1 MTLPTAARTY
11 WLTSPC
17 RIRRKDQSL
26 LIERENASAVHIP
39 VTDVRDIVA
48 CAETDINTAVVS
60 LLNRH
65 RINVHM
71 LSYYGDYA
79 GSLLTS
85 DTSTSGET
93 VLAQARLAGDPD
105 AALKIARDIVDA
117 TAFNVRRIV
126 DRKLLARPYAALQN
140 SMAEAESAAHIMGAE
155 GTFRRSAWAVIDT
168 KLPEWLQL
176 DGRSRRPPKN
186 AGNAFISYVNGIVYA
201 RVLTAVRLTPLHSGI
216 AFLHSSM
223 ERQRHSLVLDL
234 AEMFK
239 PLFAERLLLRMAS
252 RNQLKEHHFDSD
264 TNQAMLSETG
274 RKLVV
279 QTVRDEF
286 AVTVTHR
293 TLARPVAYDEL
304 LYLDALALTR
314 HCLENTT
321 YKPFRIWW

>member
-1 MTLPTAARTY
+1 MPAASRTY
-11 WLTSPC
+11 WLTSPS
-17 RIRRKDQSL
+17 RIRRKDESL
-26 LIERENASAVHIP
+26 IIERDSAPNVHIP

-48 CAETDINTAVVS
+48 CAEVDINTSVVS

-65 RINVHM
+65 RINVHL

-85 DTSTSGET
+85 ETSTSGET
-93 VLAQARLAGDPD
+93 VLAQARIAENAQASLE
-105 AALKIARDIVDA
+105 IARNVVDA
-117 TAFNVRRIV
+117 CAFNVRRVV
-126 DRKLLARPYAALQN
+126 DRKLLARPYSVLQD
-140 SMAEAESAAHIMGAE
+140 SIGTADSPAQLMGAE
-155 GTFRRSAWAVIDT
+155 GTFRRSAWEVIDT
-168 KLPEWLQL
+168 KLPDWLQL
-176 DGRSRRPPKN
+176 GGRSRRPPKN
-186 AGNAFISYVNGIVYA
+186 AGNAFISYVNGITYA
-201 RVLTAVRLTPLHSGI
+201 RVLTAVCLTPLHSGI

-234 AEMFK
+234 SEMFK
-239 PLFAERLLLRMAS
+239 PLFAERLLLRLAG
-252 RNQLKEHHFDSD
+252 RNQLKEHHFDRD

-274 RKLVV
+274 RKFVV

-293 TLARPVAYDEL
+293 SLGRPVAYDEL

-314 HCLENTT
+314 HCLEHTT

>member
-1 MTLPTAARTY
+1 MPAAARTY

-17 RIRRKDQSL
+17 RIRRKDESL
-26 LIERENASAVHIP
+26 IIERGAAGDVHIP

-48 CAETDINTAVVS
+48 CAETDINTAVVA

-65 RINVHM
+65 RINVHL

-93 VLAQARLAGDPD
+93 VLAQARLAQDLQ
-105 AALKIARDIVDA
+105 ASLSIARSIVDA
-117 TAFNVRRIV
+117 TAFNVRRVI
-126 DRKLLARPYAALQN
+126 DRKLLSHPYAVLQEALQT
-140 SMAEAESAAHIMGAE
+140 AGTPAQLMGAE
-155 GTFRRSAWAVIDT
+155 GTFRRSAWAVLDT
-168 KLPEWLQL
+168 KLPDWLQL
-176 DGRSRRPPKN
+176 GGRSRRPPKN
-186 AGNAFISYVNGIVYA
+186 AGNAFISYANGITYA
-201 RVLTAVRLTPLHSGI
+201 RILTALRLTPLHTGI

-234 AEMFK
+234 SEMFK

-252 RNQLKEHHFDSD
+252 RNQLKQHHFDRE
-264 TNQAMLSETG
+264 TNQAMLSDTG

-279 QTVRDEF
+279 QTLRDEF
-286 AVTVTHR
+286 AVTVAHR
-293 TLARPVAYDEL
+293 ALGRPVAYDEL

-314 HCLENTT
+314 RCLEGTP

>member
-1 MTLPTAARTY
+1 MPATARTY

-17 RIRRKDQSL
+17 RIRRKDESL
-26 LIERENASAVHIP
+26 IMERENADNVHIP

-65 RINVHM
+65 RINIHL

-85 DTSTSGET
+85 ETSTSGQT
-93 VLAQARLAGDPD
+93 VLAQAGTAENPQTS
-105 AALKIARDIVDA
+105 LKIARDIVDA
-117 TAFNVRRIV
+117 TAFNVKRVV
-126 DRKLLARPYAALQN
+126 DRKLLTRPYTVLQESITAAKTPSQL
-140 SMAEAESAAHIMGAE
+140 MGAE
-155 GTFRRSAWAVIDT
+155 GTFRRSAWEVIDT
-168 KLPEWLQL
+168 KLPDWLQL
-176 DGRSRRPPKN
+176 GGRSRRPPKN
-186 AGNAFISYVNGIVYA
+186 AGNAFISYVNGITYA
-201 RVLTAVRLTPLHSGI
+201 RVLTAIRLTPLHSGI

-239 PLFAERLLLRMAS
+239 PLFAERLLLRVAN
-252 RNQLKEHHFDSD
+252 RNQLKEHHFDRE
-264 TNQAMLSETG
+264 TNQAMLSEAG
-274 RKLVV
+274 RKFVV
-279 QTVRDEF
+279 QSVRDEF
-286 AVTVTHR
+286 AVTIAHR
-293 TLARPVAYDEL
+293 SLGRNVAYDEL

-314 HCLENTT
+314 HCLEGTP

>member
-1 MTLPTAARTY
+1 MPTASRTY

-26 LIERENASAVHIP
+26 LIERENGSPVHIP
-39 VTDVRDIVA
+39 ITDVRDIVA

-65 RINVHM
+65 RINVHL
-71 LSYYGDYA
+71 LSHYGNYA

-93 VLAQARLAGDPD
+93 VLAQARLAGDRE
-105 AALKIARDIVDA
+105 AGLKVARDIVEA
-117 TAFNVRRIV
+117 TAFNVRRVV
-126 DRKLLARPYAALQN
+126 DRQLLKSPCTTLQK
-140 SMAEAESAAHIMGAE
+140 SVAEAESAAHLMGAE
-155 GTFRRSAWAVIDT
+155 GTFRRSAWAVMDT

-176 DGRSRRPPKN
+176 AGRSRRPPKN

-223 ERQRHSLVLDL
+223 ERQRHSPVLDL
-234 AEMFK
+234 SEMFK
-239 PLFAERLLLRMAS
+239 PLFAERLLLRMAG

-264 TNQAMLSETG
+264 TNQAMLSEAG

-286 AVTVTHR
+286 AVTVAHR
-293 TLARPVAYDEL
+293 TLGRPVAYDEL

-314 HCLENTT
+314 HCLENTG

>member
-1 MTLPTAARTY
+1 MPTAARTY
-11 WLTSPC
+11 WLTSPS

-26 LIERENASAVHIP
+26 LIERENAAPVHIP

-65 RINVHM
+65 RINVHL

-93 VLAQARLAGDPD
+93 VLAQARLVGDPD
-105 AALKIARDIVDA
+105 AALKIARDIVEA
-117 TAFNVRRIV
+117 TAFNVRRVI
-126 DRKLLARPYAALQN
+126 DRRLLSRPYTVLQN
-140 SMAEAESAAHIMGAE
+140 TVAEAENAAQLMGAE

-234 AEMFK
+234 SEMFK
-239 PLFAERLLLRMAS
+239 PLFAERLLLRMAG

-274 RKLVV
+274 RKLIV
-279 QTVRDEF
+279 QAVRDEF
-286 AVTVTHR
+286 AVTVAHR
-293 TLARPVAYDEL
+293 ALARSVAYDEL

-314 HCLENTT
+314 HCLENTG

>member
-1 MTLPTAARTY
+1 MPVTSRTY

-17 RIRRKDQSL
+17 RIRRKDESL
-26 LIERENASAVHIP
+26 VIEREAGDKVHIP

-48 CAETDINTAVVS
+48 CAETDINTSVTA

-65 RINVHM
+65 RINVHL

-85 DTSTSGET
+85 EVSTSGET
-93 VLAQARLAGDPD
+93 VLAQARLAQDSPQ
-105 AALKIARDIVDA
+105 ALAVARSIVDA
-117 TAFNVRRIV
+117 CAFNVRRVV
-126 DRKLLARPYAALQN
+126 DRKLLDRPYTVLQN
-140 SMAEAESAAHIMGAE
+140 SIKEAGSTGQLMSAE
-155 GTFRRSAWAVIDT
+155 GTFRRSAWQVIDT
-168 KLPEWLQL
+168 KLPDWLQL

-201 RVLTAVRLTPLHSGI
+201 RTLTAVRLTPLHSGI

-239 PLFAERLLLRMAS
+239 PLFAERLLLRMAR
-252 RNQLKEHHFDSD
+252 RNQLKTHHFDRD
-264 TNQAMLSETG
+264 TNQAMLSDAG
-274 RKLVV
+274 RKLVI
-279 QTVRDEF
+279 QTVRDEL
-286 AVTVTHR
+286 ATTVSHR
-293 TLARPVAYDEL
+293 ALGRPVAYDEL

-314 HCLENTT
+314 RCLEGTP

>member
-1 MTLPTAARTY
+1 MPTAARTY
-11 WLTSPC
+11 WLTGPC

-26 LIERENASAVHIP
+26 LIERENAAPVHIP

-65 RINVHM
+65 RINVHL
-71 LSYYGDYA
+71 LSYHGDYA

-93 VLAQARLAGDPD
+93 VLAQARLVGDPD
-105 AALKIARDIVDA
+105 AALKIARDIVEA
-117 TAFNVRRIV
+117 TAFNVRRVI
-126 DRKLLARPYAALQN
+126 DRRLLSRPYTVLQN
-140 SMAEAESAAHIMGAE
+140 TVAEAENAAQLMGAE

-234 AEMFK
+234 SEMFK
-239 PLFAERLLLRMAS
+239 PLFAERLLLRMAG

-274 RKLVV
+274 RKLIV
-279 QTVRDEF
+279 QAVRDEF
-286 AVTVTHR
+286 AVTVAHR
-293 TLARPVAYDEL
+293 ALARSVAYDEL

-314 HCLENTT
+314 HCLENTG

>member
-1 MTLPTAARTY
+1 MPSAARTY

-17 RIRRKDQSL
+17 RIRRKDESL
-26 LIERENASAVHIP
+26 VIERDNAAKVHIP

-65 RINVHM
+65 RINVHL

-85 DTSTSGET
+85 ETSTSGQT
-93 VLAQARLAGDPD
+93 VLTQARTAEDPKTS
-105 AALKIARDIVDA
+105 LKIAHDIVDA
-117 TAFNVRRIV
+117 TAFNVKRVV
-126 DRKLLARPYAALQN
+126 DRKLLARPYTVLQESIAA
-140 SMAEAESAAHIMGAE
+140 AESSAHLMGAE
-155 GTFRRSAWAVIDT
+155 GTFRRSAWEVIDT
-168 KLPEWLQL
+168 KLPDWLQL
-176 DGRSRRPPKN
+176 GGRSRRPPKN
-186 AGNAFISYVNGIVYA
+186 AGNAFISYVNGITYA

-239 PLFAERLLLRMAS
+239 PLFAERLLLRMAG
-252 RNQLKEHHFDSD
+252 RNQLKEHHFDRES
-264 TNQAMLSETG
+264 NQAMLSEAG
-274 RKLVV
+274 RKFVV
-279 QTVRDEF
+279 QSVRDEF
-286 AVTVTHR
+286 AVTIAHR
-293 TLARPVAYDEL
+293 SLDRNVAYDEL

-314 HCLENTT
+314 HCLEGTP